1 MSYAHYV
8 LLLAT
13 LNGTIGALLGIG
25 NSGMLGCMERKQP
38 VVIGNQP
45 TTHPQYRQIAL
56 AIYIGVFIIGIVDWI
71 LGNPPSYA
79 LPLPLVFRFIIF
91 FLTVAA
97 LIVLELWRPSKP
109 SDSSNQAMIHL
120 ISKIVLSSLAMAVG
134 NQFYTQLLFL
144 IAILFAEI
152 TFPRWISMITIGTTF
167 AVLFLRLAFGPRG
180 DFISLADLEGLLIFA
195 VAIVMTMLMGRLIKQ
210 EWSNRLNLQGLHDEL
225 KVSHKQLQQNSAQ
238 LAELAV
244 ANERNR
250 LARDIHDSLGHH
262 LTAVSIQLEMA
273 IKLHNRTPAQ
283 SLAAMQEAKIAAQE
297 ALKDV
302 RRSVG
307 ALRQPSEQ
315 FDLMPA
321 VELIVGRMKSDK
333 LAITYRLD
341 GDESNCPQST
351 RLALYRAIQ
360 EGLTNIHKHAGAS
373 HVNLWLQFSPRQAR
387 LRIVDDGIGFDLQQK
402 TYGVGLKGVRE
413 RTAALGGKVTVD
425 SRPTEGTVLDINI
438 PLTFS

>member
-1 MSYAHYV
+1 
-8 LLLAT
+8 
-13 LNGTIGALLGIG
+13 
-25 NSGMLGCMERKQP
+25 MERKQP
-38 VVIGNQP
+38 VAVGNQP

-56 AIYIGVFIIGIVDWI
+56 AIYIGVLIIGLIDWM
-71 LGNPPSYA
+71 LGSPPSYA
-79 LPLPLVFRFIIF
+79 LPFDPVIRFITF

-97 LIVLELWRPSKP
+97 LIVLEIWRPSSP
-109 SDSSNQAMIHL
+109 SNTSNQAIVHL
-120 ISKIVLSSLAMAVG
+120 ISKIVLSSLAMGVG

-152 TFPRWISMITIGTTF
+152 TFSRRISLITIGITF
-167 AVLFLRLAFGPRG
+167 VVLFLRLAFGPRG
-180 DFISLADLEGLLIFA
+180 DFISLSDLQGLLIFA
-195 VAIVMTMLMGRLIKQ
+195 VAIIMIMLMGRLIKQ
-210 EWSNRLNLQGLHDEL
+210 EWSNRLNLQTLHDEL
-225 KVSHKQLQQNSAQ
+225 KVSHRQLQQNSAQ

-273 IKLHNRTPAQ
+273 IKLHDRAPTQ
-283 SLAAMQEAKIAAQE
+283 SLAAMQEAKNAAQE
-297 ALKDV
+297 ALQDV
-302 RRSVG
+302 RQSVG

-321 VELIVGRMKSDK
+321 VELIIGRMKSDQ

-351 RLALYRAIQ
+351 RLALYRAVQ
-360 EGLTNIHKHAGAS
+360 EGLTNIHKHAAAS

-387 LRIVDDGIGFDLQQK
+387 LRIIDDGIGFDLQQK

-413 RTAALGGKVTVD
+413 RIAALGGKVTVD

-438 PLTFS
+438 PLAYS

>member
-1 MSYAHYV
+1 
-8 LLLAT
+8 
-13 LNGTIGALLGIG
+13 
-25 NSGMLGCMERKQP
+25 MERKPP
-38 VVIGNQP
+38 VAVGSQP

-56 AIYIGVFIIGIVDWI
+56 AIYIGVLIIGLIDWM
-71 LGNPPSYA
+71 LGSPPSYA
-79 LPLPLVFRFIIF
+79 LPFDPVIRFIIF

-97 LIVLELWRPSKP
+97 LIVLEIWRPSSP
-109 SDSSNQAMIHL
+109 SNTSNQAIVHL
-120 ISKIVLSSLAMAVG
+120 ISKIVLSSLAMGVG

-152 TFPRWISMITIGTTF
+152 TFSRRTSMITIGITF

-180 DFISLADLEGLLIFA
+180 NFISLGDLQGLLIFA
-195 VAIVMTMLMGRLIKQ
+195 VAIVMIMLMGRLIKQ
-210 EWSNRLNLQGLHDEL
+210 EWSNRLNLQTLHDEL
-225 KVSHKQLQQNSAQ
+225 KVSHRQLQKNSAQ

-273 IKLHNRTPAQ
+273 IKLHDRTPAQ

-302 RRSVG
+302 RQSVG

-321 VELIVGRMKSDK
+321 VELIIGRMKSDK
-333 LAITYRLD
+333 LAITYQLD

-360 EGLTNIHKHAGAS
+360 EGLTNIHKHAAAS
-373 HVNLWLQFSPRQAR
+373 HVNLWLHFSPRQAR
-387 LRIVDDGIGFDLQQK
+387 LRIIDDGVGFDLQQK

-413 RTAALGGKVTVD
+413 RIAALDGKFTVD

-438 PLTFS
+438 PLAYL